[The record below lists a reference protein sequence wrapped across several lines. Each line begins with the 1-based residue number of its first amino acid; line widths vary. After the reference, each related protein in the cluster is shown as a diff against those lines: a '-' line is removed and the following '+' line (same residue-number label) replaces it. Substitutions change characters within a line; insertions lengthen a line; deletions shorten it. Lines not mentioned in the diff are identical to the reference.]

1 MGGAIGVTSKPGR
14 GSTFWFTIPI
24 TIYNSE
30 ESRKSCE
37 EIERMRFSLMNP
49 APIHALVC
57 SPSDSTLALLKTMLR
72 GFVVT
77 STSSIQETLD
87 SLGHYSTTDS
97 GLDFVILDDQSESHA
112 DNLARFISSLAVQ
125 AFQETKVIHLYTPTT
140 SDSGQ
145 AVFANSTIS
154 GVVKMTKPPR
164 EARLLQRLA
173 GLKNLP
179 NCISSNQ
186 TSDVAKAM
194 EDLAAVQRTLFGNV
208 LIAEDNPIAQNLLVK
223 QLQRY
228 HLNVTATGDGEEA
241 ILEWESH
248 EPGYFSVAL
257 FDHHMPLCDG
267 VEATKRLRNL
277 EAKRKAQ
284 VILPIVALSADCQ
297 DSTKQLCLS
306 AGMNAFFSK
315 PLRKSDLISLMS
327 MFGQTTRSESGEDP

>member
-1 MGGAIGVTSKPGR
+1 
-14 GSTFWFTIPI
+14 
-24 TIYNSE
+24 
-30 ESRKSCE
+30 
-37 EIERMRFSLMNP
+37 MRFSLMNP

-327 MFGQTTRSESGEDP
+327 MFGQTPSRSESGYDP